1 MRFRFTLCLLLC
13 SLSME
18 RWSFLLN
25 LLVVVV
31 VAFSVWRYVWHFKMC
46 VFSTFSTKNH
56 MLEIY
61 VQLSIGHQLHSVC
74 LVFCFDTFKTNKRTR
89 RKTTSIDIQTEISN
103 FLHHNY
109 YLLEQGKNCRNDEIQ
124 TSNKYHRKYIY
135 ISFLECNITSNNCH
149 SIDMKIQ
156 FEDLQ
161 YVIFFLYLT

>member
-61 VQLSIGHQLHSVC
+61 VQLSIDHQLHSVC
-74 LVFCFDTFKTNKRTR
+74 LVFCFDIFETNKR
-89 RKTTSIDIQTEISN
+89 KETSIDIQTAISD
-103 FLHHNY
+103 FLHRNY
-109 YLLEQGKNCRNDEIQ
+109 YLLLLNATIAEIMKLPSIEQVSSK
-124 TSNKYHRKYIY
+124 
-135 ISFLECNITSNNCH
+135 ISFLECNITSNNCYC
-149 SIDMKIQ
+149 IDM
-156 FEDLQ
+156 
-161 YVIFFLYLT
+161 